1 MIQHD
6 TFLGIIRIGKAIT
19 YHYLTCIGV
28 SIVILVAQDII
39 TVSHRHLWRWA
50 QYIGNRLRKFVVSSI
65 VSSHICKLLLSLH
78 CNPWQASLCN
88 PFKLAVADIKIRHAI
103 ATHAPHIL
111 GRSRSKCHQIHG
123 TAPCHLTL
131 GKIDIESSILDFMRE
146 GIRLSRIEV
155 RNTILFLCKPR
166 VRLRF

>member
-1 MIQHD
+1 MKKSYLYLMACAMGAM
-6 TFLGIIRIGKAIT
+6 FLASCSEDSTPAGGGGDSTIEVPLAQ
-19 YHYLTCIGV
+19 V
-28 SIVILVAQDII
+28 S
-39 TVSHRHLWRWA
+39 
-50 QYIGNRLRKFVVSSI
+50 KP
-65 VSSHICKLLLSLH
+65 K
-78 CNPWQASLCN
+78 PN

-131 GKIDIESSILDFMRE
+131 GKIDIESSILDFLRE